1 MISAKLIQM
10 IESHAEPI
18 TDRVL
23 RDFRADPRLSHLSR
37 LPESDLRDRCQ
48 EILKRLGHWLAES
61 DQREIGA
68 HFETIGRF
76 RARENV
82 PLEEVVAGLQVLKAR
97 MLDHIRD
104 QGLALTS
111 FEVFAEEELEL
122 QIGAF
127 FDSAVYHAVKGYQ
140 AALELAHA
148 VAR

>member
-10 IESHAEPI
+10 IEEHSESI

-23 RDFRADPRLSHLSR
+23 RDFRGDPRLTHLSR

-61 DQREIGA
+61 DQREIGS
-68 HFETIGRF
+68 HFEMIGRL
-76 RARENV
+76 RAQEKV
-82 PLEEVVAGLQVLKAR
+82 PLEEVVAGLHILKAR
-97 MLDHIRD
+97 MLDSIRD

-111 FEVFAEEELEL
+111 LELYAEEELEHH
-122 QIGAF
+122 IGAF
-127 FDSAVYHAVKGYQ
+127 FDSVVYRLVRGYQ
-140 AALELAHA
+140 AATELAHA